1 VNLEGRDFGLALD
14 LNGTAPAD
22 FSDADR
28 GMERVSLFEA
38 RPIMTATRYAD
49 TSDAAIEQPSIV
61 RHALF
66 KTATS
71 ASASRIA
78 RASIRI

>member
-1 VNLEGRDFGLALD
+1 MKAGNFGLALD

-28 GMERVSLFEA
+28 GMERVPLFEA
-38 RPIMTATRYAD
+38 GPIMTATRYAD

-61 RHALF
+61 RDALF

-71 ASASRIA
+71 ASALRIA
-78 RASIRI
+78 GASIKI